1 MISRTSGKRGLP
13 LCLILAAALTAACTS
28 RLVGGLE
35 ETEAI
40 RILGVL
46 EEQGIWAEKEKE
58 VRGREV
64 SWEVVVGSETLAAA
78 RKVLQAAGLPK
89 EKRPGMERLL
99 ETGGIIPTAEEISGR
114 KAAAVG
120 EELSAAIETLSGVVE
135 ARVLVALPRPSGFAG
150 LSEEETEEGT
160 ASVLIRHRGK
170 PSFDPG
176 DIKRLVAGAV
186 AGMKEEDVTVVLHRT
201 AKQPDAA
208 KPVPYRKLGP
218 FLVAPSSRN
227 VLLGFFV
234 VLLASNL
241 VLAAIVVAGAF
252 RVLRKRRGAADESR

>member
-1 MISRTSGKRGLP
+1 MISRNQGTRELTV
-13 LCLILAAALTAACTS
+13 CVFMVAWLTAACTS

-40 RILGVL
+40 RVLGVL
-46 EEQGIWAEKEKE
+46 EEQGIWAGKEKE

-64 SWEVVVGSETLAAA
+64 SWEVVVGSESLAAA
-78 RKVLQAAGLPK
+78 RKILQAAGLPK

-99 ETGGIIPTAEEISGR
+99 ETGGIIPTAEELSGR

-135 ARVLVALPRPSGFAG
+135 ARVLVALPETSAFSS
-150 LSEEETEEGT
+150 LSEEETVEGT
-160 ASVLIRHRGK
+160 AAVLIRHRGK
-170 PSFDPG
+170 PSFELG
-176 DIKRLVAGAV
+176 DIQRLVAGAV
-186 AGMKEEDVTVVLHRT
+186 AGMKAEHVTVVLHKT
-201 AKQPDAA
+201 AQPAAAA

-218 FLVAPSSRN
+218 FLVAPSSRSM
-227 VLLGFFV
+227 LLGFLV

-241 VLAAIVVAGAF
+241 VLAAIVVTGAF
-252 RVLRKRRGAADESR
+252 RFLRKRRSRAAESA